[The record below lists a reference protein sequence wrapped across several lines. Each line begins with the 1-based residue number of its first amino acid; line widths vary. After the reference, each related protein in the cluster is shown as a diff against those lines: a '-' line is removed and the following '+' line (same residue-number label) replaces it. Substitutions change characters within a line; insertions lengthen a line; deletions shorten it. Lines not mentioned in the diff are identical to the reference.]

1 MFFKKCL
8 LKILFLA
15 SFISSISEYGSN
27 KAFEE
32 LIAAYDKYDVIYLG
46 CYCTPEQ
53 SCHGDV
59 IIKKINQFVVKRH
72 IDKIIGHDK
81 CFKEAQGF

>member
-1 MFFKKCL
+1 MEQNEEFR
-8 LKILFLA
+8 
-15 SFISSISEYGSN
+15 

-72 IDKIIGHDK
+72 IDKIIGHYKLKKIFDTQPPVK
-81 CFKEAQGF
+81 GTFSVDS